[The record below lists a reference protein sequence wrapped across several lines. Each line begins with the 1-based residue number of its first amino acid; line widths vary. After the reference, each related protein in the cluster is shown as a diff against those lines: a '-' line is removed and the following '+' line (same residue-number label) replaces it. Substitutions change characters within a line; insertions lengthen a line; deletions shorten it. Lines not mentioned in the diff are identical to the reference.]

1 MRSTSTSPR
10 SRSWITMSTVG
21 LGFRYF
27 STIAPHFG
35 QVNSVFI
42 ISPLSKMKGMFPIC
56 IEGNPPI
63 HRPQTVLLP
72 KSRPK
77 AQQGIFKPC
86 PVIQSFQRKTNS
98 AHLSLRE
105 TRNHPPPHYK
115 SLGRGRMGV
124 LQKGS
129 PSLPQFPFPTSTHP
143 KARGTASPRRDR
155 EARKQDAPCGH
166 GCRAGQ
172 ATRRGC
178 RLDSGTRPRPQEAS

>member
-1 MRSTSTSPR
+1 MEKPRIRAASHSCLWSRAAVPVQQQRGPPFSRRATAPQEPKRFPYPYKKTARSISTGSGR
-10 SRSWITMSTVG
+10 F
-21 LGFRYF
+21 LLF
-27 STIAPHFG
+27 SVRQRTAAEVLPSSPHFSPQHSG
-35 QVNSVFI
+35 RLNRRRNSCRTA
-42 ISPLSKMKGMFPIC
+42 SP
-56 IEGNPPI
+56 
-63 HRPQTVLLP
+63 
-72 KSRPK
+72 
-77 AQQGIFKPC
+77 
-86 PVIQSFQRKTNS
+86 PV
-98 AHLSLRE
+98 E
-105 TRNHPPPHYK
+105 